1 MQPLDKSGNLSQVRG
16 GAEIRTKPY
25 SGGVSR
31 NVSTEHYPACEV
43 LRGWQDYLHRR
54 SGVIISVRGLPQ
66 PIRSNCPTKPA
77 ADITPTM
84 WAKVEIFFYRN
95 LEWIG
100 EKRAAEAGQVTD
112 ELFDAWESWYAADPI
127 PLPEGSVSD
136 DYMDMVDIV
145 DRWNGMYP
153 GDPITYD
160 ALRKAKSEH
169 RVGYRLHLGRVQCS
183 MADIALWRS
192 QTMHGG
198 RREGAGRK
206 PGHKAA

>member
-1 MQPLDKSGNLSQVRG
+1 
-16 GAEIRTKPY
+16 
-25 SGGVSR
+25 
-31 NVSTEHYPACEV
+31 
-43 LRGWQDYLHRR
+43 
-54 SGVIISVRGLPQ
+54 
-66 PIRSNCPTKPA
+66 
-77 ADITPTM
+77 M

-95 LEWIG
+95 LEWVG

-112 ELFDAWESWYAADPI
+112 ELFEAWETWYAADPI
-127 PLPEGSVSD
+127 PLPEGAVSD

-153 GDPITYD
+153 GDAITYD
-160 ALRKAKSEH
+160 ALRKAKQEH
-169 RVGYRLHLGRVQCS
+169 RLGYRLQGGRVQCS

-206 PGHKAA
+206 PGRRAA